1 MDISDI
7 TAGTG
12 LIFEGK
18 TDGENLSWNS
28 ADLGNFNG
36 KECGS
41 IGFSG
46 HKADSNGLTD
56 NGHMYILHNSKNI
69 DEEFTGQTAYTVDD
83 FAAGNALIIHGLA
96 DGDQI
101 IFLINAHD
109 VNGDGLDD
117 IVLSSYNKDLT

>member
-12 LIFEGK
+12 LICEGK
-18 TDGENLSWNS
+18 TDGENLSGNS

-36 KECGS
+36 KEIGS

-56 NGHMYILHNSKNI
+56 NGHM
-69 DEEFTGQTAYTVDD
+69 
-83 FAAGNALIIHGLA
+83 
-96 DGDQI
+96 
-101 IFLINAHD
+101 
-109 VNGDGLDD
+109 
-117 IVLSSYNKDLT
+117 